1 MKKENV
7 QFVFIT
13 ANENEYVSL
22 MSFLKHPECRLPNVV
37 ETTFEDI
44 DELKGRIKMKRN
56 LMEYCLFSVR
66 GSSGSKIKCAV
77 LKCLSMGSS
86 GCWGSRM
93 ETLQLL
99 ITARDRCW
107 SPEAIFIIGCCGG
120 IKVPKSDAC
129 AEVEMKVREPDDG
142 GRKESVVGRVCVAG
156 KVIHYNRGKIE
167 GEGDMKWKPTTDYS
181 SKKNTWYGHV
191 LKVENV
197 TFPQK
202 KVPYKTID
210 RFLSGDHVVKSEDA
224 AKKLSQFGVDPT
236 NVAIEMEGLGVA
248 EALEIAEMVNGKVIQ
263 DASIKIPLPEYV
275 IVKGISDL
283 AGRDKK
289 EACDIQFFGEEK
301 KDVIEDHRQQM
312 CTIMAATL
320 VLRAIV
326 HFT

>member
-1 MKKENV
+1 MKRANV

-37 ETTFEDI
+37 DTTFEDI

-66 GSSGSKIKCAV
+66 SSTGNKIKCAV

-86 GCWGSRM
+86 GQFGSRM

-99 ITARDRCW
+99 ITARDQCW

-120 IKVPKSDAC
+120 VKVPESDA
-129 AEVEMKVREPDDG
+129 G
-142 GRKESVVGRVCVAG
+142 TVVGRVCVAN

-167 GEGDMKWKPTTDYS
+167 GKGEMNWKPTTDYS
-181 SKKNTWYGHV
+181 SNKNTWYGHV
-191 LKVENV
+191 LRVAGNP
-197 TFPQK
+197 FPQK
-202 KVPYKTID
+202 KVPHKAID
-210 RFLSGDHVVKSEDA
+210 RFLSGDHVVKSEEA
-224 AKKLSQFGVDPT
+224 AEKLSQFGVDPT

-248 EALEIAEMVNGKVIQ
+248 EALEVAEMVNRKVIQ
-263 DASIKIPLPEYV
+263 DTSIEIPLPEYV

-289 EACDIQFFGEEK
+289 KPCNIQFFGEEK
-301 KDVIEDHRQQM
+301 ENIEEDRRQQM

-326 HFT
+326 AST